1 MVAQR
6 LTSPAYPAF
15 PIVLCLLVGGTF
27 LEFSFSFCANE
38 QAMFGLCLCWNG
50 WIGCFQDSNILPQC
64 WAICP
69 SNCSN
74 RGSCQMVSSLQ
85 MDFSLAID
93 LVFFQLSFSPR
104 ANVIVLTD
112 GKDVIVPVRILLINC
127 ILL

>member
-1 MVAQR
+1 
-6 LTSPAYPAF
+6 
-15 PIVLCLLVGGTF
+15 
-27 LEFSFSFCANE
+27 
-38 QAMFGLCLCWNG
+38 
-50 WIGCFQDSNILPQC
+50 
-64 WAICP
+64 
-69 SNCSN
+69 
-74 RGSCQMVSSLQ
+74 MVSSLQ